1 MQRQHIY
8 GAALGL
14 TLSVGPTVG
23 TVLFPSV
30 SHLRLL
36 GLYVLGGLVGLGACR
51 ARTRPLGGAADDA
64 APAGDCDPPS
74 DLAPSVSPSLV
85 GLSAALLQQPIIK
98 RMKGTIADSRL
109 AIGQVAD

>member
-1 MQRQHIY
+1 MQRHHIY

-51 ARTRPLGGAADDA
+51 ARTRPLRGVADDA
-64 APAGDCDPPS
+64 ALAGDREPPP
-74 DLAPSVSPSLV
+74 D
-85 GLSAALLQQPIIK
+85 I
-98 RMKGTIADSRL
+98 SRRRFRL
-109 AIGQVAD
+109 PWLG